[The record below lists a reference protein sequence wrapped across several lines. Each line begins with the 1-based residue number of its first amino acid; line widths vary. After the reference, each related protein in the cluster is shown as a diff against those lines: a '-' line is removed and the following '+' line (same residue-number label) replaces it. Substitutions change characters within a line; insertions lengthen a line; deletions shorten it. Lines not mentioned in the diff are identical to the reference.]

1 MKKRKCRHSTR
12 RPRPVSLPVIK
23 PPPEPTPAEAALCK
37 LLDEDREYL
46 RHADLMREE

>member
-12 RPRPVSLPVIK
+12 RPRPVSLAPVK
-23 PPPEPTPAEAALCK
+23 LPPDPTPAEAALCK

-46 RHADLMREE
+46 RHAYLMREE

>member
-1 MKKRKCRHSTR
+1 MKKRRKVWSTR
-12 RPRPVSLPVIK
+12 KPRPVNVAPGK

-46 RHADLMREE
+46 RHSDPMREE